1 MASLAELMCV
11 EIDSFDMGIYLTPEV
26 VPLVLEKYNGFPDQS
41 MFGSPFLTFSTY
53 DFIFS

>member
-41 MFGSPFLTFSTY
+41 MFSSPFLTFSTY

>member
-41 MFGSPFLTFSTY
+41 VWLSFLTFSTY